1 MNVRKIA
8 IVSVLG
14 ATLCSAIP
22 AFANGDFC
30 SSATFRS
37 AFLEGQNAV
46 DFPSI
51 GPSLMK
57 LGDTAVPCLKTIA
70 NTGAVGLGIV
80 ECKENL
86 RSCRAW
92 AILGLSR
99 LGTPKARRVLLS
111 LLTST
116 DDPVALVEVM
126 SGVTSNHMSEALPR
140 FRELLRHKSAYVR
153 GEAILD
159 LGALGSHSDF
169 EAMVAAAHTVIPSQI
184 TNTVRGLELLGDPRA
199 AAALEELK
207 TRVSEPTLQAV
218 IQSSID
224 RIRSGKAIRPGM
236 QPQLP

>member
-1 MNVRKIA
+1 MIVRRIA
-8 IVSVLG
+8 ILSVLV
-14 ATLCSAIP
+14 ATLCCAIP

-30 SSATFRS
+30 SSPTFRS

-51 GPSLMK
+51 GPSLLK
-57 LGDTAVPCLKTIA
+57 LGDSAVPCLQTIA
-70 NTGAVGLGIV
+70 NTGDVGVGIV

-99 LGTPKARRVLLS
+99 LGTQKARSVLLS

-126 SGVTSNHMSEALPR
+126 SGVTSNHMSEAVPHLR
-140 FRELLRHKSAYVR
+140 ALLKHKSPYVR

-159 LGALGSHSDF
+159 LGSFGDHSDF
-169 EAMVAAAHTVIPSQI
+169 EAMVASAHTVIPGQV
-184 TNTVRGLELLGDPRA
+184 NNAVRGLELLGDPRTVD
-199 AAALEELK
+199 ALEELK
-207 TRVSEPTLQAV
+207 TKVTEPTLQAG
-218 IQSSID
+218 IQRSID

-236 QPQLP
+236 QQ

>member
-1 MNVRKIA
+1 VTVRKI
-8 IVSVLG
+8 SVAFGLG
-14 ATLCSAIP
+14 ATLCCVFP

-30 SSATFRS
+30 SSTTFRS

-51 GPSLMK
+51 GPSLTK
-57 LGDTAVPCLKTIA
+57 LGDSAVPCLNKIA
-70 NTGAVGLGIV
+70 KVGGVGLGIT

-86 RSCRAW
+86 RKCRAW
-92 AILGLSR
+92 AILGLSSI
-99 LGTPKARRVLLS
+99 GTSKAKRALLS

-116 DDPVALVEVM
+116 QDPVALAELM
-126 SGVTSNHMSEALPR
+126 SGVTSNHISEAIPHL
-140 FRELLRHKSAYVR
+140 RELLKHNTPYVR

-184 TNTVRGLELLGDPRA
+184 TNAVRGLELLGDPRTVD
-199 AAALEELK
+199 ALEELK
-207 TRVSEPTLQAV
+207 TKVSEPTLQAEV
-218 IQSSID
+218 QRSID

-236 QPQLP
+236 QQ